1 MNTDHWIDALA
12 RQAEPVATRQPAPLL
27 ARALAWGLPGTLAL
41 LLLGYGLRPDLGTVL
56 GWPMFWVKL
65 GMPLA
70 VALAGLALVARLGR
84 PGVSGG
90 AAWWGVLL
98 PVLLVWTMA
107 AWQWAQAAPA
117 DRPALLWGQTWR
129 GCLVSIGWIALPVF
143 VATLGALRQLA
154 PTRPSLAGAA
164 AGLLAGGA
172 GAAAYALHCPE
183 MTAPFL
189 AVWYVLGMA
198 VPVLLGAL
206 LGPRLLRW

>member
-1 MNTDHWIDALA
+1 M
-12 RQAEPVATRQPAPLL
+12 
-27 ARALAWGLPGTLAL
+27 
-41 LLLGYGLRPDLGTVL
+41 
-56 GWPMFWVKL
+56 
-65 GMPLA
+65 
-70 VALAGLALVARLGR
+70 ALAGLALVARLGR